1 MGLSAELTVIV
12 SSAAKIFAPG
22 PLPVISAVCEEC
34 GLVTVLNEELDWDED
49 RSHTSPGQRIMG
61 LIMNSLTEGQPMYR
75 LPEFFRNTDVEN
87 LFGQGITPDNLN
99 DHAFGRAL
107 DKLAEAEPSTVLGT
121 VLLEAT
127 AREDVSTDVLHA
139 DTTSFSVH
147 GLYETEEDADEM
159 LSITHGYSKDN
170 RPDLKQFQVGLGVNR
185 TGVPIVGDILDGN
198 TADSTWNTQLIARLR
213 QRLAADEPPVYVAD
227 SAVVNQES
235 LDQAAAEDIDIISRL
250 PRTYNAVD
258 ECIDRAWEDN
268 NWITLG
274 TVVDNEDEEDAAS
287 YQIQTFQ
294 KPISEHDM
302 RCVVVHSS
310 TLDGRSE
317 RRINNDLDST
327 EEDLKDA
334 VSRLADRSFACE
346 PDAHEALE
354 TWLDD
359 HDDPS
364 FEFEAEVVETEQKK
378 SRDKPGRPPKEWDP
392 YETVYQIAANVQRD
406 AAAIA
411 HRKKR
416 ASCFVVVTSL
426 DDAEEWPAERVLRE
440 YKEQQAVERRFPVL
454 KDPKHVGPV
463 YLDRPERVEALG
475 YVLLMALLV
484 YSLIERRA
492 REALKDAD
500 EPMDLAG
507 GPTSFRPTGRRVL
520 ERFENVLVMRTDG
533 ERELPANDNLPRRV
547 LELLDLDVTAYGI
560 ESEE

>member
-1 MGLSAELTVIV
+1 M
-12 SSAAKIFAPG
+12 KILAPG
-22 PLPVISAVCEEC
+22 PLPVICAVCKES
-34 GLVTVLNEELDWDED
+34 GLIAVLNEELDWDEQ
-49 RSHTSPGQRIMG
+49 RSQLSPGLRLMA
-61 LIMNSLTEGQPMYR
+61 LITNCLTRGQPMYR
-75 LPEFFRNTDVEN
+75 LPEFFHDTDTEN
-87 LFGQGITPDNLN
+87 LFGGGISPEDLN
-99 DHAFGRAL
+99 DHTLGRAL
-107 DKLAEAEPSTVLGT
+107 DKLSDADPGTVLGT
-121 VLLEAT
+121 VLVEAA
-127 AREDVSTDVLHA
+127 AREDVSTDVVHA

-147 GLYETEEDADEM
+147 GLYETDEDADET
-159 LSITHGYSKDN
+159 LSITHGYSKDH

-185 TGVPIVGDILDGN
+185 AGVPVVGDILDGN
-198 TADSTWNTQLIARLR
+198 TSDTAWNTDLIGRLR

-227 SAVVNQES
+227 SKVVNEES
-235 LDQAAAEDIDIISRL
+235 LDQAAAEGISIISRL

-258 ECIDRAWEDN
+258 ALIDRAWEVND
-268 NWITLG
+268 WTDLG
-274 TVVDNEDEEDAAS
+274 TFVDDEDDEDAAS

-310 TLDGRSE
+310 SLDGRSE
-317 RRINNDLDST
+317 RRIDNDLDST
-327 EEDLKDA
+327 EEDLEDA
-334 VSRLADRSFACE
+334 VGQLTDRSFACE
-346 PDAHEALE
+346 PDAQEAWE

-359 HDDPS
+359 HDDPY
-364 FEFEAEVVETEQKK
+364 FKFEAEVVETEEKK

-392 YETVYQIAANVQRD
+392 YETVYKIAASVQRD

-426 DDAEEWPAERVLRE
+426 DDTEEWPAERVLRE

-454 KDPKHVGPV
+454 KDPKRVGPV
-463 YLDRPERVEALG
+463 YLDRPDRVEALG

-520 ERFENVLVMRTDG
+520 ERFENVLVMQTDG
-533 ERELPANDNLPRRV
+533 ERELPVNDNLPRRV
-547 LELLDLDVTAYGI
+547 LDLLGLSVAAYGI
-560 ESEE
+560 EPEV